1 MPSDCIFCA
10 IADGEIP
17 ADIVHN
23 DELVVAFR
31 DVNPKAPTH
40 ILLISREHIAS
51 AAELTEDHASL
62 LARLFVVAGTLA
74 RSEGIAESG
83 YRLVTNVGGDAGQ
96 SVHHL
101 HLHLLGGRSMSWP
114 PRCPGGRLGCCC
126 AGWWFSRSTVAP
138 ISMRDRHRVRRRHR
152 SDLRRPD
159 RLQRPPERPSS
170 MRLGLPT

>member
-1 MPSDCIFCA
+1 MPSDCIFCD
-10 IADGEIP
+10 IATGEIP

-23 DELVVAFR
+23 DDLVVAFR
-31 DVNPKAPTH
+31 DINPKAPSH
-40 ILLISREHIAS
+40 ILLISREHVAS
-51 AAELTEDHASL
+51 AADLTEDHAPL

-114 PRCPGGRLGCCC
+114 PG
-126 AGWWFSRSTVAP
+126 
-138 ISMRDRHRVRRRHR
+138 
-152 SDLRRPD
+152 
-159 RLQRPPERPSS
+159 
-170 MRLGLPT
+170 

>member
-1 MPSDCIFCA
+1 MPSDCIFCD
-10 IADGEIP
+10 IADGSIP

-51 AAELTEDHASL
+51 AADLTEDHSAL

-114 PRCPGGRLGCCC
+114 PG
-126 AGWWFSRSTVAP
+126 
-138 ISMRDRHRVRRRHR
+138 
-152 SDLRRPD
+152 
-159 RLQRPPERPSS
+159 
-170 MRLGLPT
+170 

>member
-1 MPSDCIFCA
+1 MPSDCLFCA
-10 IADGEIP
+10 IAYSEIP

-31 DVNPKAPTH
+31 DINPQAPTH
-40 ILLISREHIAS
+40 ILLISREHVKS

-62 LARLFVVAGTLA
+62 LARLFVVAGSLA

-101 HLHLLGGRSMSWP
+101 HLHLLGGRAMSWP
-114 PRCPGGRLGCCC
+114 PG
-126 AGWWFSRSTVAP
+126 
-138 ISMRDRHRVRRRHR
+138 
-152 SDLRRPD
+152 
-159 RLQRPPERPSS
+159 
-170 MRLGLPT
+170 

>member
-1 MPSDCIFCA
+1 MPSECLFCG

-31 DVNPKAPTH
+31 DINPKAPTH
-40 ILLISREHIAS
+40 ILLISRSTSIGG
-51 AAELTEDHASL
+51 
-62 LARLFVVAGTLA
+62 RPVGGA
-74 RSEGIAESG
+74 RSPARQAVRDGGRTREDRGVAESG

-114 PRCPGGRLGCCC
+114 PG
-126 AGWWFSRSTVAP
+126 
-138 ISMRDRHRVRRRHR
+138 
-152 SDLRRPD
+152 
-159 RLQRPPERPSS
+159 
-170 MRLGLPT
+170 